1 MSTIKVIINCN
12 DDGTPTR
19 KSVFGTDGLF
29 DCETFVDMVYGM
41 PAVIASSMGKQAM
54 PALGRL
60 CPSVV
65 VVKGSWIT
73 REVASRVSEDTEN
86 DMDVVFFA
94 DDETYRD
101 LLDCDS
107 ISEVIAMVPDYGED
121 AGEPGHGE
129 FRYRGWERENR
140 LEPAPEGK
148 AFYRYVRKGGLD
160 ISEDDLTSE
169 IDKLERDMS
178 DETREPLTPKEKKEI
193 DHLYRAI
200 VQGWKAFN
208 DSGSD
213 MKYLLENGELDYEE
227 REFGECDWDDGYD
240 PDEGLDESTPELA
253 RRLLGNMSPEEKDR
267 LEKIALGAPAPL
279 VLVKEMANT
288 VKMLGEKL
296 VECNS
301 AIKEYRDADAKE
313 LARAIEVVADA
324 MKETEQ
330 YARNLYDSCESEI
343 SGLRNQVSVVV
354 REHRLSWAIPLA
366 VAGASLLI
374 SIALMVAFILTR
386 V

>member
-29 DCETFVDMVYGM
+29 DCEAFVDMVYGM
-41 PAVIASSMGKQAM
+41 PAVIASSMGKLAM

-73 REVASRVSEDTEN
+73 REVAARVARDTEN

-107 ISEVIAMVPDYGED
+107 ISEVIVMVPSGKDCNT
-121 AGEPGHGE
+121 E
-129 FRYRGWERENR
+129 FRYRGWQKESRI
-140 LEPAPEGK
+140 EPAPDGT
-148 AFYRYVRKGGLD
+148 ALYRYIRAGGLD
-160 ISEDDLTSE
+160 ISEDDLTDE
-169 IDKLERDMS
+169 IAKLERDMS
-178 DETREPLTPKEKKEI
+178 DETREPLTPKEKKDI
-193 DHLYRAI
+193 DHLYKTI
-200 VQGWKAFN
+200 VQGWKLFN
-208 DSGSD
+208 DAGNNMD
-213 MKYLLENGELDYEE
+213 YLLEHGEMDYEE
-227 REFGECDWDDGYD
+227 KEFGDCEWDDDYD
-240 PDEGLDESTPELA
+240 PDDGLDESPAELTK
-253 RRLLGNMSPEEKDR
+253 RLLGEMSPEEKER

-279 VLVKEMANT
+279 LLVKEMANT
-288 VKMLGEKL
+288 VKLLGEKL
-296 VECNS
+296 VECKE
-301 AIKEYRDADAKE
+301 AIKDIKESDAKE
-313 LARAIEVVADA
+313 LARAIDVVADS

-330 YARNLYDSCESEI
+330 YARGLFDTCESEI

-354 REHRLSWAIPLA
+354 REHRMSWAIPLA
-366 VAGASLLI
+366 VAATSLII
-374 SIALMVAFILTR
+374 SILALVLFLVVR